1 MIKVNNAIYVLAKLL
16 VDNLYV
22 VKDGEHMTIHEFYES
37 PEVQNVMR
45 EITKE

>member
-1 MIKVNNAIYVLAKLL
+1 MVKVNNAIYVLAKLL

-37 PEVQNVMR
+37 PEIQNALK